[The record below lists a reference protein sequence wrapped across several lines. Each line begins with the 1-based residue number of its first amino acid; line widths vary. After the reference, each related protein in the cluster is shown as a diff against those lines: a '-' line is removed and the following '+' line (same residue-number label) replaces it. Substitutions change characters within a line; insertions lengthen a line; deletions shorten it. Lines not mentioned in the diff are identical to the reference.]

1 MHKKTKVISNYRP
14 CHNNMLLS
22 YKELNFL
29 DQCFTGALYGYD
41 RQDMSLQCKKEV
53 DLPKVNSTL
62 P

>member
-1 MHKKTKVISNYRP
+1 
-14 CHNNMLLS
+14 MLLS